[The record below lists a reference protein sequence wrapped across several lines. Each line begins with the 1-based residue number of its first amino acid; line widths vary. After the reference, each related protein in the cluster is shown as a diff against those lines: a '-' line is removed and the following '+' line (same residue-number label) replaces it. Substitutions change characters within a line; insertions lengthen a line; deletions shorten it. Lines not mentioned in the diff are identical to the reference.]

1 MDGERSMNSTEY
13 MGYEFVQNDN
23 TDRYRIYNADGQIVE
38 HGYEKP
44 NMTMQDAVRVIQRF
58 MAVRDAMNEVR
69 R

>member
-1 MDGERSMNSTEY
+1 MTSINY
-13 MGYEFVQNDN
+13 LGYEFTQSDN
-23 TDRYRIYNADGQIVE
+23 SDRYRIYNADGQIVE

-44 NMTMQDAVRVIQRF
+44 NMTMQDAVRTIQRY

>member
-1 MDGERSMNSTEY
+1 MNSTEY

>member
-1 MDGERSMNSTEY
+1 MTSINY
-13 MGYEFVQNDN
+13 LGYEFTQSDN
-23 TDRYRIYNADGQIVE
+23 SDRYRIYNSDGQIVE

-44 NMTMQDAVRVIQRF
+44 NMTMQDAVTAIQRY